1 MIASV
6 APSIIRR
13 RSGLLLINNPIL
25 YNCAH
30 KKTTSLIAMYGLN
43 SRAGHLAGIF
53 ENNDQTYSVEN
64 SRPFIP
70 TKETHANDD
79 HHGHAEHNP
88 DVYHFEVNGPQDVF
102 PFSISNP
109 RTLALK
115 VILFVGICMAAPL
128 GSIVFQSNRT

>member
-1 MIASV
+1 
-6 APSIIRR
+6 
-13 RSGLLLINNPIL
+13 
-25 YNCAH
+25 
-30 KKTTSLIAMYGLN
+30 MYGLN

-88 DVYHFEVNGPQDVF
+88 DVYHFEVNGPQDHFQPSNFGFKGDFVRGHLHGCTARVHCLSKVSKTAF
-102 PFSISNP
+102 PPFIAIVLDMSEKSIN
-109 RTLALK
+109 
-115 VILFVGICMAAPL
+115 
-128 GSIVFQSNRT
+128 Q

>member
-1 MIASV
+1 MNQFSIRIVAMIASV

-102 PFSISNP
+102 CHFYCRFFLLAFP
-109 RTLALK
+109 TLELW
-115 VILFVGICMAAPL
+115 L
-128 GSIVFQSNRT
+128 